1 LRSGTGRGRRF
12 VRGIRDDP
20 GVLGRRARTTLR
32 DVVVALLQLSGLLA
46 LQGVG
51 LPFLV
56 ALAGV
61 IAATLL
67 ALAAA
72 GRLTAAP

>member
-1 LRSGTGRGRRF
+1 LGGHRF
-12 VRGIRDDP
+12 VRGIRNDP
-20 GVLGRRARTTLR
+20 GVLGRRARNALR

-46 LQGVG
+46 LQAAG

-72 GRLTAAP
+72 GRLTASP

>member
-1 LRSGTGRGRRF
+1 M
-12 VRGIRDDP
+12 
-20 GVLGRRARTTLR
+20 LGRRARNALR

-46 LQGVG
+46 LQGAG

-72 GRLTAAP
+72 GRLTASP

>member
-1 LRSGTGRGRRF
+1 M
-12 VRGIRDDP
+12 
-20 GVLGRRARTTLR
+20 LGRRARNTLR

-46 LQGVG
+46 LQAAG

-56 ALAGV
+56 ALAAV
-61 IAATLL
+61 IGATLL

-72 GRLTAAP
+72 GRLTASP

>member
-1 LRSGTGRGRRF
+1 
-12 VRGIRDDP
+12 
-20 GVLGRRARTTLR
+20 VLGRRARNALR

-46 LQGVG
+46 LQGAG

-72 GRLTAAP
+72 GRLTASP